1 MRMATRVWR
10 CNPAMFG
17 LESTMDGV
25 IADSSKGRPMEQAI
39 SGKPAPQKSK
49 NVTLSVQKALRL
61 LSAFSAESPEL
72 SLMELAH
79 QTGQSVSTTHRLLA
93 TLETEGFL
101 ERSPGTAHY
110 RLAIKMFELGSIV
123 LHRMELNIVGT
134 PILARLSTL
143 TEETT
148 YLSVL
153 SANSVLCV
161 SRIEGVRH
169 LRSQFL
175 EVGRHLPLH
184 AGAASKVLL
193 AYQPA
198 AQAAQML
205 SQQGLTSFTD
215 RTITD
220 PNQVLAALSQ
230 VREQGYALSD
240 EEITR
245 GITAIA
251 APVRDHSGM
260 VIAAVSLSG
269 AAERFRPPARTK
281 LIEQV
286 MDAAYQISIRL
297 GFMPKMTL

>member
-1 MRMATRVWR
+1 
-10 CNPAMFG
+10 
-17 LESTMDGV
+17 
-25 IADSSKGRPMEQAI
+25 MEEAI
-39 SGKPAPQKSK
+39 SGNPAPQKPK

-61 LSAFSAESPEL
+61 LSAFSTENPEL
-72 SLMELAH
+72 SLMELSH

-101 ERSPGTAHY
+101 ERCPGRAHY
-110 RLAIKMFELGSIV
+110 RLAMKMFELGSVV
-123 LHRMELNIVGT
+123 LHGMELNIVGT
-134 PILARLSTL
+134 PVLARLSTQ

-161 SRIEGVRH
+161 SRIEGIRH

-193 AYQPA
+193 AYQPP
-198 AQAAQML
+198 AQAICLL
-205 SQQGLTSFTD
+205 SQQGLQPFTN
-215 RTITD
+215 RTMTD
-220 PNQVLAALSQ
+220 PETVLAALSH

-251 APVRDHSGM
+251 APVRDQSGT
-260 VIAAVSLSG
+260 VVAAVSLSG
-269 AAERFRPPARTK
+269 AAERFRPPYRSE
-281 LIEQV
+281 LISQV
-286 MDAAYQISIRL
+286 IDAAYQISIKL
-297 GFMPKMTL
+297 GFVPNMTL

>member
-1 MRMATRVWR
+1 MEEAI
-10 CNPAMFG
+10 
-17 LESTMDGV
+17 LESPV
-25 IADSSKGRPMEQAI
+25 
-39 SGKPAPQKSK
+39 PQKAK
-49 NVTLSVQKALRL
+49 NLTLSVQKALRL
-61 LSAFSAESPEL
+61 LSAFSPERPEL
-72 SLMELAH
+72 NLVDLAH
-79 QTGQSVSTTHRLLA
+79 LTGQSVSTTHRLLA

-110 RLAIKMFELGSIV
+110 RLAMKMFELGSIV
-123 LHRMELNIVGT
+123 LHRMELNLVGT
-134 PILARLSTL
+134 PVLARLATT

-161 SRIEGVRH
+161 SRIEGIRH

-193 AYQPA
+193 AYQPPE
-198 AQAAQML
+198 QAARLL
-205 SQQGLTSFTD
+205 SQQGLTPFTD

-220 PNQVLAALSQ
+220 PKDVLAALDQ

-240 EEITR
+240 EEITH

-251 APVRDHSGM
+251 APVRDYTAT

-269 AAERFRPPARTK
+269 AAERFSVPFRQQ

-286 MDAAYQISIRL
+286 LDAASQISMRL
-297 GFMPKMTL
+297 GYMPKMTL